1 MGWESLGTDVRLI
14 DMAEGLM
21 RNHLKIN
28 LYSFLERRLDI
39 FYMHLRVFLSVQI
52 SPVEGAGGLLQGG
65 KGLYLSESNVTV
77 FL

>member
-39 FYMHLRVFLSVQI
+39 FFTCIYVYF
-52 SPVEGAGGLLQGG
+52 
-65 KGLYLSESNVTV
+65 
-77 FL
+77 